1 MAIKN
6 GNYRESDNIGQ
17 KSKKKLKRIAT
28 QTPPKNARVI
38 PCGPANHYTGT
49 YY

>member
-17 KSKKKLKRIAT
+17 KSKKNNLKSIAT
-28 QTPPKNARVI
+28 QTPSK
-38 PCGPANHYTGT
+38 T
-49 YY
+49 